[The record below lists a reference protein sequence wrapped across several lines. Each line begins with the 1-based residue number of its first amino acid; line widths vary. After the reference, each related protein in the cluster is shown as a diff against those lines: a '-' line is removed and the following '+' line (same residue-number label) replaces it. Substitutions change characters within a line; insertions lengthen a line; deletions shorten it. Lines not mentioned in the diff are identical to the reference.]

1 VCVARVHVHSFLIF
15 FFLGGANLCVRV
27 TAAGWGGERVMLLVA
42 RIVCRAV
49 LSVCRS
55 VISVHT
61 AILSVKG
68 LFHCI

>member
-1 VCVARVHVHSFLIF
+1 MCVARVHVHSFF
-15 FFLGGANLCVRV
+15 GGCKSLRV